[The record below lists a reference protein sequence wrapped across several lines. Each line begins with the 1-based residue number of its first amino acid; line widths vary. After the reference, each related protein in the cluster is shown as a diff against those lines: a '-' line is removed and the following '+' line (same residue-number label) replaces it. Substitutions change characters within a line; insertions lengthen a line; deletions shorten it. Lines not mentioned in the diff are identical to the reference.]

1 MTPAPY
7 RIRRSTRARRV
18 RVSVD
23 GSGQVEVVLP
33 RRAPERHAAEAVREL
48 APWIDRRRRAVARAR
63 AEVGR
68 APGAGPYPGDVLRLG
83 GGARGT
89 RGHPGRGGLVVPPG
103 GGGRARG
110 GGGRPA

>member
-7 RIRRSTRARRV
+7 RIRRSSRARRV

-68 APGAGPYPGDVLRLG
+68 EPDTLPYLGAPLRLVPEPGRTRVHRRGDVLLVPAG
-83 GGARGT
+83 DARAA
-89 RGHPGRGGLVVPPG
+89 L
-103 GGGRARG
+103 
-110 GGGRPA
+110 